1 MDNETNDI
9 LAAAIWREEYYN
21 HCDDTFTIKVPALSL
36 YGQYQ
41 PTKEQKM
48 TNKLYE
54 ISRGTETLYGHKLAT
69 NSQGQWVMEI
79 KGTGDVIAVDKA
91 TVQEVLPY
99 TIAVQFETGKQTY
112 SYLAEAG
119 KYQIGDF
126 YIVDTPHGRSIVQ
139 VTGTDTKSAAATKQ
153 FTAIAKLLTE

>member
-1 MDNETNDI
+1 MDNETMFSLLRDG
-9 LAAAIWREEYYN
+9 YYN
-21 HCDDTFTIKVPALSL
+21 NCDDTLTIKVPALSVK
-36 YGQYQ
+36 GQHQ
-41 PTKEQKM
+41 PTKEKKM
-48 TNKLYE
+48 TDKLYE

-126 YIVDTPHGRSIVQ
+126 YIVDVPSGRAIVQ

-153 FTAIAKLLTE
+153 FTPIAKLLTE

>member
-1 MDNETNDI
+1 MDNETMFSLLRDG
-9 LAAAIWREEYYN
+9 YYN
-21 HCDDTFTIKVPALSL
+21 NYDDTLTIKVPALSL
-36 YGQYQ
+36 YGQHQ
-41 PTKEQKM
+41 PTKEKKM
-48 TNKLYE
+48 TDKLYE

-99 TIAVQFETGKQTY
+99 TIAVQFESGKQTY

-119 KYQIGDF
+119 KYQIGEF
-126 YIVDTPHGRSIVQ
+126 YIVDTPHGRAIVQ
-139 VTGTDTKSAAATKQ
+139 VTGVDTRSSAATKQ
-153 FTAIAKLLTE
+153 FTPIAKLLTE

>member
-1 MDNETNDI
+1 MDNDELEEMFSVNNVYLQKYGRNLCKEIKGEWKDNDM
-9 LAAAIWREEYYN
+9 
-21 HCDDTFTIKVPALSL
+21 S
-36 YGQYQ
+36 
-41 PTKEQKM
+41 
-48 TNKLYE
+48 KLYE

-99 TIAVQFETGKQTY
+99 TIAVQFESGKQTY

-126 YIVDTPHGRSIVQ
+126 YILDAPNGRAIVQ
-139 VTGTDTKSAAATKQ
+139 VTGVDTRSAAATKQ
-153 FTAIAKLLTE
+153 FTPIAKLLTE

>member
-1 MDNETNDI
+1 MDNDELEEMFSVNNVYLQKYGKNLCKEIFCKEIKGEWKDNDM
-9 LAAAIWREEYYN
+9 
-21 HCDDTFTIKVPALSL
+21 S
-36 YGQYQ
+36 
-41 PTKEQKM
+41 
-48 TNKLYE
+48 KLYE

-119 KYQIGDF
+119 KYQIGEF
-126 YIVDTPHGRSIVQ
+126 YILDAPNGRAIVQ
-139 VTGTDTKSAAATKQ
+139 VTGVDTKNAAATKQ
-153 FTAIAKLLTE
+153 FTPIAKLLTE

>member
-1 MDNETNDI
+1 MDNETMFSLLRD
-9 LAAAIWREEYYN
+9 AYN
-21 HCDDTFTIKVPALSL
+21 NYDDSFTVKVPAKSL

-41 PTKEQKM
+41 PTKEKKM
-48 TNKLYE
+48 TDKLYE

-99 TIAVQFETGKQTY
+99 TIAVQFESGKQTY

-119 KYQIGDF
+119 KYQIGEF

-139 VTGTDTKSAAATKQ
+139 VTGVDTKNASGTKQ
-153 FTAIAKLLTE
+153 FTPIAKLLTE

>member
-1 MDNETNDI
+1 MNPWEYDDI
-9 LAAAIWREEYYN
+9 TDTLRVPSIALASTMLIP
-21 HCDDTFTIKVPALSL
+21 K
-36 YGQYQ
+36 Q
-41 PTKEQKM
+41 KEKKM

-69 NSQGQWVMEI
+69 NSQGQWVMEV

-99 TIAVQFETGKQTY
+99 TIAVQFESGKQTY

-119 KYQIGDF
+119 KYQIGEF
-126 YIVDTPHGRSIVQ
+126 YIVDTASGRCIVQ
-139 VTGTDTKSAAATKQ
+139 VTGVDTKSAAATKQ
-153 FTAIAKLLTE
+153 FTAIAKLMVE

>member
-1 MDNETNDI
+1 MNPWEYDDI
-9 LAAAIWREEYYN
+9 TDTLRVPSIALASTMLIP
-21 HCDDTFTIKVPALSL
+21 K
-36 YGQYQ
+36 Q
-41 PTKEQKM
+41 KEKKM

-69 NSQGQWVMEI
+69 NSQGQWVMEV

-99 TIAVQFETGKQTY
+99 TIAVQFESGKQTY

-119 KYQIGDF
+119 KYQIGEF
-126 YIVDTPHGRSIVQ
+126 YIVDAATGRCIVQ
-139 VTGTDTKSAAATKQ
+139 VTGVDTKSAAATKQ
-153 FTAIAKLLTE
+153 FTPIAKLLTE